1 MLPEFGNFFPFLEL
15 FSHFKLHFALIAFG
29 FGVIATIA
37 HCFKTGVLAFVMVA
51 AIIIEIWPRPYPLE
65 TPDITPRSSSFKI
78 IDLNVQKSNPDP
90 NAVIEFIRQENAT
103 FVALQEVI
111 PVWQDRLRTLS
122 DSYPFMEFNND
133 GLKCCIALLSKVPWE
148 SVKSVKLSA
157 KGPDIIDA
165 TFNIG
170 DRRFSVLVTHLDPP
184 KPSLFGYKFHHHHQ
198 TEVLG
203 KTLKSFSSPF
213 ILVGDLNTTHW
224 APSFKRIIQGT
235 TLRRMG
241 GGISATWLSKY
252 ILAGLPLDHILAT
265 KEFLRTK
272 FFIGP
277 SVQSDHFPLVAELTL

>member
-1 MLPEFGNFFPFLEL
+1 MEL
-15 FSHFKLHFALIAFG
+15 FSHFKLHFAVIAFG
-29 FGVIATIA
+29 FGGIATLI
-37 HCFKTGVLAFVMVA
+37 HCFKTGVFALAIVA
-51 AIIIEIWPRPYPLE
+51 AIIIEIWPDPIAS
-65 TPDITPRSSSFKI
+65 PDITPHSSAFKI

-90 NAVIEFIRQENAT
+90 NAVIEFIRQENPT

-122 DSYPFMEFNND
+122 DIYPFMEFNND

-148 SVKSVKLSA
+148 SVQSVQLSS

-165 TFNIG
+165 TFNID
-170 DRRFSVLVTHLDPP
+170 DRKFSILVTHLDPP
-184 KPSLFGYKFHHHHQ
+184 KPGLFGYEFHHHHQ

-203 KTLKSFSSPF
+203 KRLQSFASPF

-235 TLRRMG
+235 TLRRIG
-241 GGISATWLSKY
+241 GGISATWPSKY
-252 ILAGLPLDHILAT
+252 ILAGIPLDHILAT
-265 KEFLRTK
+265 KEFFRIK

-277 SVQSDHFPLVAELTL
+277 SVQSDHLPLVAELTL